1 MHVAIIS
8 ELSAC
13 QKKTILFN
21 MILQAD
27 YYETSTWLTEEEKK
41 ELDRK
46 EQSRLEKYKVER
58 IIEYLEIRDSEKLS
72 CLETTR

>member
-1 MHVAIIS
+1 
-8 ELSAC
+8 
-13 QKKTILFN
+13 

-46 EQSRLEKYKVER
+46 EQNRLEKYKVER
-58 IIEYLEIRDSEKLS
+58 IIEYLDGLKLEIPRNCVSQDD
-72 CLETTR
+72 TIT